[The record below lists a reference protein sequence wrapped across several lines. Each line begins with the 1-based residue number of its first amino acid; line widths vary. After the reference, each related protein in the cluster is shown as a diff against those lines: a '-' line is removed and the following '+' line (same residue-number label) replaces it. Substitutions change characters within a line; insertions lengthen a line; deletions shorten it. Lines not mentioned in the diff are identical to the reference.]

1 MHPNQVE
8 KAQHLMRW
16 LIDKTWLIETFKA
29 KVFQFHAVIGRICVY
44 MKKAKAREENRLQA
58 LNALV
63 DRELR
68 GLLKFYQ
75 KQAASKVKEKKRV
88 AIHFKNALKKLD
100 L

>member
-1 MHPNQVE
+1 MHPNHAQ
-8 KAQHLMRW
+8 KAQNLMRW
-16 LIDKTWLIETFKA
+16 IINKMWLIQTFKA
-29 KVFQFHAVIGRICVY
+29 KVFQFHAVIGLICGY
-44 MKKAKAREENRLQA
+44 FRNAKAREENRLRA

-68 GLLKFYQ
+68 GLLKFYK

-88 AIHFKNALKKLD
+88 AINFKNALKKLD